1 MNITY
6 NNKTPEDYDCWLAT
20 RPVITPS
27 EGTRDRYQIP
37 GRRGELLGKY
47 ETRSNAH
54 INFVLHQKK
63 TASTTHSLDECIAWL
78 RQTGNL
84 YMSDDDYNTY
94 YEVLH
99 TEVTAYDNK
108 ADDYKR
114 VEVDMEVYPYK
125 FLRTPTVLGVTIN
138 SGQSYTV
145 NLPTDDCE
153 PEYMATLV
161 GTGTS
166 SAYFTVNGG
175 ERFTVYA
182 HSANI
187 DTRRKTATRGAS
199 VSHDVSGDYDAIKLK
214 HGQNT
219 IQASVGM
226 QLQVWS
232 RDGYII

>member
-27 EGTRDRYQIP
+27 KGTKDRYQIP

-99 TEVTAYDNK
+99 TEVTAYNNK

-145 NLPTDDCE
+145 NLPTDLCE
-153 PEYMATLV
+153 PEYLATLV
-161 GTGTS
+161 GAGTE
-166 SAYFTVNGG
+166 SASFTVNGST
-175 ERFTVYA
+175 FTVTSPTA
-182 HSANI
+182 LI
-187 DTRRKTATRGAS
+187 DTRRKIATRETS
-199 VSHDVSGDYDAIKLK
+199 VSNAVSGDYDAIKLK
-214 HGQNT
+214 HGSNT
-219 IQASVGM
+219 IQTSAGM
-226 QLQVWS
+226 QLKVWS